1 MKLRLP
7 LLLLV
12 AVLVDLS
19 HAFTVRT
26 ANTHVTVSQSRVT
39 NKFVRVRDEHVSSS
53 TSRHALLDPMLLSSV
68 TDPSPAAIQQAFSA
82 ATFFPQPFW
91 LFLVLLPNASFTKKL
106 MGGMEIV
113 TLTCLIHFFIVV
125 TSIGEPGATAPLEE
139 FSGVFDPAGNPQ
151 AAFLGM
157 MQYPNFVSEEWSHVL
172 TWDLFVG
179 RWIWLDGL
187 RRGVFTSHSVLLC
200 NLIGPPGLL
209 LHWATCLICGK
220 GLLLDNEAEEL

>member
-1 MKLRLP
+1 MNVRLQQ
-7 LLLLV
+7 LLLV
-12 AVLVDLS
+12 AAAILVDLS
-19 HAFTVRT
+19 HAFMPLA
-26 ANTHVTVSQSRVT
+26 ANAKASVSPSLRVT
-39 NKFVRVRDEHVSSS
+39 DKSIFRLRHGHVSS
-53 TSRHALLDPMLLSSV
+53 TSRHALLDPMLLSYV
-68 TDPSPAAIQQAFSA
+68 TDPSPAAIQQAFSV

-91 LFLVLLPNASFTKKL
+91 LFLVLLPTADFTKKL

-113 TLTCLIHFFIVV
+113 TLTCLIHFFIVA

-139 FSGVFDPAGNPQ
+139 FSGVFDPSGNPQ

-187 RRGVFTSHSVLLC
+187 RRGVFTSHSVFCVILLDLQDC
-200 NLIGPPGLL
+200 CCIGPRVWSVGRD
-209 LHWATCLICGK
+209 CY
-220 GLLLDNEAEEL
+220 